1 MLKVLLALS
10 FILTFNRSFAHDDTS
25 NLKVRTVVKSTKS
38 WDGKTLPAYGKGQPE
53 ITILEIVVPPRT
65 KLPVHNHPYIN
76 AGVLISGKLKVVTEQ
91 DEELILKPG
100 DPIVEVIGKWHYGI
114 NEQDTPAKIIV
125 FYAGIKGE
133 VTTVK
138 QEKSK

>member
-1 MLKVLLALS
+1 MKNILVVLA
-10 FILTFNRSFAHDDTS
+10 ILLTVSVAFAHDETK

-53 ITILEIVVPPRT
+53 ITILEIEVPPKT

-76 AGVLISGKLKVVTEQ
+76 AGVLISGKLKVVTEE
-91 DEELILKPG
+91 DEVLILEPG
-100 DPIVEVIGKWHYGI
+100 DPIVEVIGKWHYGF

-125 FYAGIKGE
+125 FYAGVKGE
-133 VTTVK
+133 PTTIK
-138 QEKSK
+138 QEKTK